1 MNFKYNNFNTIEK
14 KNGKINERTRIT
26 YVNGSTKY
34 KAKGDN
40 ESNSREGIVNVKT
53 ARGRN
58 STEGEIK
65 KGESGKEETR
75 MNEGDKN
82 ICLDEEISPIFKSF
96 YRKIEL

>member
-1 MNFKYNNFNTIEK
+1 MIEDNTRKTLDDGSNTIEK
-14 KNGKINERTRIT
+14 KNGKSNERTRIT

-34 KAKGDN
+34 KAKGDS

-65 KGESGKEETR
+65 KEIEGKKR
-75 MNEGDKN
+75 LG
-82 ICLDEEISPIFKSF
+82 
-96 YRKIEL
+96 